1 MRKFALLAVLAA
13 LLLTACSAGTRYTR
27 TAADG
32 RIELT
37 IQSLNGALDQTLAC
51 NSGDQIAIH
60 VSNMTGDVRLR
71 IALPDQEPIYEGRE
85 LPETFTVSV
94 PETGEYARRVSG
106 RGAGTLV
113 FEVVQP

>member
-27 TAADG
+27 TATDG

-60 VSNMTGDVRLR
+60 ASNMTGDVRLR

-94 PETGEYARRVSG
+94 PETGEYALRVSG
-106 RGAGTLV
+106 KGAGTLV